1 MRAYQIPLY
10 TLLLL
15 LALAGPA
22 LAVDGVLEINQTCA
36 ISTGCFPGDS
46 PGFPV
51 SVTQPGSYRLTGNLD
66 LSAEGVNV
74 SGIAVSVSSATIDLG
89 GFYIAGPTSCSGSG
103 TSINCSPSTTFSK
116 GTSWWLKASPTTWV
130 VRSRSSRKVGSPEW
144 SIRRIKVLT
153 KQPISPSSSVRPR
166 PATGEATATSA
177 CPA

>member
-74 SGIAVSVSSATIDLG
+74 SGIAVSVPSPDWRNPTPAISGSATALS
-89 GFYIAGPTSCSGSG
+89 FPAPRASSC
-103 TSINCSPSTTFSK
+103 
-116 GTSWWLKASPTTWV
+116 
-130 VRSRSSRKVGSPEW
+130 
-144 SIRRIKVLT
+144 RR
-153 KQPISPSSSVRPR
+153 R
-166 PATGEATATSA
+166 TAA
-177 CPA
+177 WG